1 MYTIII
7 PVIAISSQAEYP
19 KLNRNPRAAKMT
31 SSFLR
36 SDFFSRKN
44 PWKCSL
50 NRHEVPKVSEISF
63 GLFHKPL
70 CSLLPS
76 ASGFL
81 EWVLGCLNTFSLG
94 KKTPEIGS
102 LFSKRLASPTLN
114 KIHQNPIQSH
124 DAKTRIQFTCPC
136 LDPIDSLVF
145 LSTKIW
151 KLPWLEILKV
161 WMRLLR
167 IHSVS
172 NVLSRCYLKK
182 IYKFLHK
189 FQQHASN

>member
-1 MYTIII
+1 MQRRLTSKPMYTIII

-63 GLFHKPL
+63 GFFHKPS

-94 KKTPEIGS
+94 KKRQKSDHFFQNAWLPPPWT
-102 LFSKRLASPTLN
+102 KYT
-114 KIHQNPIQSH
+114 KIPIQSH

-136 LDPIDSLVF
+136 LDPIDSLV
-145 LSTKIW
+145 L
-151 KLPWLEILKV
+151 
-161 WMRLLR
+161 
-167 IHSVS
+167 
-172 NVLSRCYLKK
+172 
-182 IYKFLHK
+182 
-189 FQQHASN
+189 